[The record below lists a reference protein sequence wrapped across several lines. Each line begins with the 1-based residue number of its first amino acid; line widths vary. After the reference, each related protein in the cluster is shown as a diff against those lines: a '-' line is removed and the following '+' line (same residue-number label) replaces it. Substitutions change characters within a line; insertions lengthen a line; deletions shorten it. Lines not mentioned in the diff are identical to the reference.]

1 MASRPEAGAALAGEF
16 TPSLVGLREATARWV
31 QRERGRPRCPTGV
44 AALDALLA
52 GGWPRG
58 RVAELAGVLSSGRT
72 AVAAATVAAA
82 TARGELVGWVDG
94 PAAFDPASVRAA
106 GVDLGRVLW
115 VRPRSAEEA
124 VRAAELLLEVCG
136 FTVVVVD
143 VTGMTAAPARRGGG
157 ERRGTLGLRLA
168 RAAERAGSVA
178 LVLAERPW
186 AGAHAG
192 VTVALGPGE
201 PRWGGGEDG
210 GPRWLEGIAVRPRLE
225 RGGAGAAGSGTA
237 PAGERRLG

>member
-16 TPSLVGLREATARWV
+16 APALVGLREATSRWV
-31 QRERGRPRCPTGV
+31 ERERSRPRCPTGV

-58 RVAELAGVLSSGRT
+58 RVAELTGALSSGRT
-72 AVAAATVAAA
+72 AVAAATLAAA
-82 TARGELVGWVDG
+82 TGRGELVGWVDG
-94 PAAFDPASVRAA
+94 PGSFDPASVQAA
-106 GVDLGRVLW
+106 GVDLDRVLW

-143 VTGMTAAPARRGGG
+143 VTGIAAVARRGGG

-178 LVLAERPW
+178 LVLAERSW

-192 VTVALGPGE
+192 VSVTLGPGE
-201 PRWGGGEDG
+201 PRWGGGGDG
-210 GPRWLEGIAVRPRLE
+210 SPRWLEGIAVKPRLE
-225 RGGAGAAGSGTA
+225 RGGAGAAGFGTA

>member
-1 MASRPEAGAALAGEF
+1 
-16 TPSLVGLREATARWV
+16 V
-31 QRERGRPRCPTGV
+31 Q
-44 AALDALLA
+44 
-52 GGWPRG
+52 
-58 RVAELAGVLSSGRT
+58 
-72 AVAAATVAAA
+72 
-82 TARGELVGWVDG
+82 
-94 PAAFDPASVRAA
+94 AA

-115 VRPRSAEEA
+115 VRPHTAEEA

-143 VTGMTAAPARRGGG
+143 VTGMTAAPARRRAG

-168 RAAERAGSVA
+168 RSAERAGSVA

-192 VTVALGPGE
+192 VSVTLGPGE
-201 PRWGGGEDG
+201 PRWGGSEGG
-210 GPRWLEGIAVRPRLE
+210 GPRWLEGITVRPRLE

>member
-1 MASRPEAGAALAGEF
+1 MASRPETGAATAGEF

-52 GGWPRG
+52 GGWPQG
-58 RVAELAGVLSSGRT
+58 RVAELVGVLSSGRT

-82 TARGELVGWVDG
+82 TGRGELAGWVDG
-94 PAAFDPASVRAA
+94 PAVFDPTSVRAA

-115 VRPRSAEEA
+115 VRPHSAEEA

-143 VTGMTAAPARRGGG
+143 VTGMAPARRRAG

-186 AGAHAG
+186 VGAHAG
-192 VTVALGPGE
+192 VSVTLGPGE
-201 PRWGGGEDG
+201 PRWGGGEDD
-210 GPRWLEGIAVRPRLE
+210 GPCWLEGIAVRPRLE
-225 RGGAGAAGSGTA
+225 RGSVGAAGSGTA

>member
-16 TPSLVGLREATARWV
+16 VPSLVGLREATSRWV
-31 QRERGRPRCPTGV
+31 QRERSRPRCPTGI

-58 RVAELAGVLSSGRT
+58 RVAELAGAVSSGRT

-82 TARGELVGWVDG
+82 TGRGELVGWVDG
-94 PAAFDPASVRAA
+94 PGSFDPASVQAA
-106 GVDLGRVLW
+106 GVDLDRVLW

-143 VTGMTAAPARRGGG
+143 VTGIAAVARRGGG

-168 RAAERAGSVA
+168 RAVERAGSVA
-178 LVLAERPW
+178 LVLAERSW

-192 VTVALGPGE
+192 VSVTLGPGE

-210 GPRWLEGIAVRPRLE
+210 SPRWLEGIAVRPRLE
-225 RGGAGAAGSGTA
+225 RGGAGTAGFGA
-237 PAGERRLG
+237 VPAGERRLG

>member
-1 MASRPEAGAALAGEF
+1 MASRPEAGAVAAAEPSL
-16 TPSLVGLREATARWV
+16 SLVGLREATARWV
-31 QRERGRPRCPTGV
+31 QRERSRPRCPTGV
-44 AALDALLA
+44 TALDALLA
-52 GGWPRG
+52 GGWPQG
-58 RVAELAGVLSSGRT
+58 RVAEITGAPSSGRT

-94 PAAFDPASVRAA
+94 PEAFDPASAGAA

-143 VTGMTAAPARRGGG
+143 VTGMAPVRRGAG

-168 RAAERAGSVA
+168 RSAERAGSVA

-192 VTVALGPGE
+192 VSVTLGPGE
-201 PRWGGGEDG
+201 PRWGGGEGG

-225 RGGAGAAGSGTA
+225 RGGAGTAGSGTA
-237 PAGERRLG
+237 PVGERRLG